1 MRFRD
6 ERRCKVSDES
16 IQPKP
21 PVIEAAARDSWWQ
34 RAIVISIQSL
44 IILSMVTFSL
54 ETLPNLSTASRTWL
68 RRIETV
74 IVVIFTIEYCVR
86 LATAKRRWAYALSLY
101 GMIDLIAILPFYL
114 SLGVDLRSLRVIRV
128 FRLFRVF
135 KLLRYSRAIQRFHQA
150 LLIAREELVLYLIV
164 TLMML
169 YFAAV
174 GIYYCEHEA
183 QPEAFASIFHSLWWG
198 VATLTTVGYG
208 DIYPITA
215 GGKIFTFVILLC
227 GLGVV
232 SVPTGIISSALS
244 KARDLEQ

>member
-1 MRFRD
+1 M
-6 ERRCKVSDES
+6 
-16 IQPKP
+16 P
-21 PVIEAAARDSWWQ
+21 P
-34 RAIVISIQSL
+34 
-44 IILSMVTFSL
+44 
-54 ETLPNLSTASRTWL
+54 
-68 RRIETV
+68 
-74 IVVIFTIEYCVR
+74 
-86 LATAKRRWAYALSLY
+86 
-101 GMIDLIAILPFYL
+101 
-114 SLGVDLRSLRVIRV
+114 
-128 FRLFRVF
+128 
-135 KLLRYSRAIQRFHQA
+135 A

-208 DIYPITA
+208 DIYPITT

-232 SVPTGIISSALS
+232 SVPTGIISPHCPRPEIWNSSFDVRAFRVS
-244 KARDLEQ
+244 SHGDQFKKRGKPKETQSVAGC